1 MRFPNAAKGIGKI
14 YLGEILEL
22 IGVVLLGIGA
32 AAALVGMRSEGAVT
46 EDVSVGIAMGTLIT
60 AIPGLILPL
69 IAEVLILLGLM
80 DASKDE
86 PTNLRTAFLCALGTI
101 VVSLVGSILHS
112 ITGNG
117 LLSSFTTLI
126 TNLLDIF
133 ATIFTIAGISNL
145 MQRMRRPD
153 IASKGNRL
161 LWLLVAAQV
170 VTTLSHIL
178 PQGTFQTVLDA
189 LACIFSVVA
198 YVLYLGYLRQ
208 SRNVLQA

>member
-117 LLSSFTTLI
+117 LLNSFTTLI